1 MKAVDVNKLV
11 ACVGVVLL
19 TAPLFGE
26 NHVSLDSRPLAAE
39 TKLQMQENRL
49 AELQEFEIQ
58 DLNKDAPIARRPLPV
73 PPLVPPMPHSEDSNE
88 AKAIPTSSANPIIPI
103 KTQRLAFLTSDQ
115 MMRTATSSY
124 TPNLYHWIDSL
135 PYDNVIKLEDGSE
148 WTFNLADSF
157 KVRSWRRG
165 DTLVL
170 SPKMHWFWGSDY
182 SYCLMN
188 KTLNSFVEV
197 NPTDQGPVEYGTY
210 STWIVG
216 IDYNN
221 CQVHLVN
228 GQGEKSTWVISNA
241 DLYLFKDWKLNDH
254 VIIGDNDNWIWWFSP
269 FNHVIFNVNMNHNVR
284 VRHL

>member
-1 MKAVDVNKLV
+1 MKAVNINRLV
-11 ACVGVVLL
+11 ACLGVVFLS
-19 TAPLFGE
+19 APLFGE
-26 NHVSLDSRPLAAE
+26 NHVSLDSRPLAPE
-39 TKLQMQENRL
+39 TKQQMENNRF
-49 AELQEFEIQ
+49 AELQEIEIQ
-58 DLNKDAPIARRPLPV
+58 GKDDPVARRPLPV
-73 PPLVPPMPHSEDSNE
+73 PPLVPPMPYSEDSRE
-88 AKAIPTSSANPIIPI
+88 AKATLASSANPIIPI

-148 WTFNLADSF
+148 WTFNQADSF

-182 SYCLMN
+182 SYTLMN
-188 KTLNSFVEV
+188 KTLNSSVDV
-197 NPTDQGPVEYGTY
+197 NPSQGPIEYGTY
-210 STWIVG
+210 STWIAS

-221 CQVHLVN
+221 CQVFLMN
-228 GQGEKSTWVISNA
+228 GQGEKTTWVISNA
-241 DLYLFKDWKLNDH
+241 DYYLLKDWKVNDH
-254 VIIGDNDNWIWWFSP
+254 VIIADNDNWIWWFSP

-284 VRHL
+284 SRHL